1 MKILLIVLFLS
12 FVFASIPIN
21 ATNTIQNELDEMS
34 SLYRK
39 KVQNV
44 QERIE
49 KQEAKLTKIKKQ
61 IKKVLE
67 ALDIS
72 EAKRKSNEK
81 TFSQLVF
88 RKNKSGN
95 NKETLKY
102 LNIRLKQTRKTIA
115 LSKLQEKKL
124 KIKERLLKLK
134 KRNTIEYIDYLQ
146 KRITA
151 VSKKYSTLVDNLNT
165 KKNNY
170 ITLWDKYQKQINEQ
184 KEMNDTINQ
193 LTQNIQKNTNSKE
206 VNEQVKLI
214 QEVKNAYKQS
224 ENKKL
229 FLIEK
234 LHDFIPIEN
243 KEIETTR
250 NTIHSLLK
258 KYKSKLLKK
267 QNEFKKEKKVLK
279 QLKTELKNEK
289 KETVIDEER
298 INDLV
303 KEIDKRQRRVLK
315 IHKKIMDIKKII
327 SEKQTELKDKMITFQ
342 KENEIKFNEQLRK
355 RIVFSQEKC
364 QSIAREIRSLRSSIK
379 KTIDDIQKE
388 TLNKTISLKLI
399 EYHECTDEVIKF
411 EKRLDRF
418 IRQKQNRIR
427 SEKENL
433 FREKSYLRRKL
444 IELEGLAEKRKI
456 SGRGVVSKQEKKYII
471 KAYAQ
476 IHSKIDVVKRE
487 LDSVI
492 FEIRQLQQEQ
502 VNKISSIVNDI
513 TQKEQKMDF
522 ENKQMRKK
530 ILDFGEMI
538 KEKTI
543 ELKTLQKNAKKVAT
557 KLKLKKEQIEQAE
570 KERQSK
576 LIAVDKEIKNVELQ
590 LNSFTK
596 VESQLD
602 KLKYQSLEARLN
614 TLRNEKKGL
623 LDAAPKK

>member
-12 FVFASIPIN
+12 FVFASIPMN

-44 QERIE
+44 QEGIE
-49 KQEAKLTKIKKQ
+49 KQEKKLTKIKKQ
-61 IKKVLE
+61 LKKVLE
-67 ALDIS
+67 KLDIS

-102 LNIRLKQTRKTIA
+102 LNVRLKQTRKTIA

-170 ITLWDKYQKQINEQ
+170 ITLWDKYQKQMNDQ

-193 LTQNIQKNTNSKE
+193 LTQNILNNTNSKE
-206 VNEQVKLI
+206 VNEKVKLI
-214 QEVKNAYKQS
+214 QEVKNAYKQC

-250 NTIHSLLK
+250 ITIHSLLK

-267 QNEFKKEKKVLK
+267 QSEFKKEKKILK
-279 QLKTELKNEK
+279 QLKNELKHEK
-289 KETVIDEER
+289 KETVINEER

-315 IHKKIMDIKKII
+315 IHKKIMNIKKII
-327 SEKQTELKDKMITFQ
+327 SEKQTELKDKMISFQ

-355 RIVFSQEKC
+355 RIIFSQEKC
-364 QSIAREIRSLRSSIK
+364 QSIAREIRGLRSSIK

-388 TLNKTISLKLI
+388 TLNKTISLKLN

-427 SEKENL
+427 NEKENL

-513 TQKEQKMDF
+513 TQKDQKMDF

-543 ELKTLQKNAKKVAT
+543 ELKTLQKSAKKVAA

-570 KERQSK
+570 KERQFK
-576 LIAVDKEIKNVELQ
+576 LIAVDKEIKDVELQ
-590 LNSFTK
+590 LNSFPK

-602 KLKYQSLEARLN
+602 KLKYQSLEARLT